1 MVMGPT
7 HAMSGAA
14 TGLAIAAVL
23 PPEWGGPTSIPGAFI
38 FAGITAGAALLPDL
52 DSPQATIARSFGP
65 LSQAVAH
72 VVERISLA
80 FHSLTSTKRDDNRE
94 NGHRTTTHTLG
105 FAVLA
110 GLAVTALVTAFGKP
124 ATIGVLFLMLG
135 LAIRGLFPQWV
146 KKNDWLAVT
155 GAAAGLSVLTWVA
168 APESVSGVA
177 LGAAVTV
184 GVITHLLGD
193 AGTKMGVPMLAPFV
207 KINGKRWW
215 DVAPPAAVRIKASGP
230 ADKILLGAFTCIA
243 VALAYVVVF
252 SPASVGMGWS

>member
-105 FAVLA
+105 CQWPRSSPRRRPVVLPA
-110 GLAVTALVTAFGKP
+110 GGHGFSP
-124 ATIGVLFLMLG
+124 
-135 LAIRGLFPQWV
+135 
-146 KKNDWLAVT
+146 
-155 GAAAGLSVLTWVA
+155 VA
-168 APESVSGVA
+168 ASCFS
-177 LGAAVTV
+177 
-184 GVITHLLGD
+184 
-193 AGTKMGVPMLAPFV
+193 
-207 KINGKRWW
+207 
-215 DVAPPAAVRIKASGP
+215 PPA
-230 ADKILLGAFTCIA
+230 F
-243 VALAYVVVF
+243 
-252 SPASVGMGWS
+252 